1 MQPFILSEC
10 VTVRSI
16 WSTCTINT

>member
-1 MQPFILSEC
+1 MQTFLLSDC

-16 WSTCTINT
+16 WSINT

>member
-10 VTVRSI
+10 VTVPSI

>member
-1 MQPFILSEC
+1 MQTFILSDC

-16 WSTCTINT
+16 WSTINT

>member
-1 MQPFILSEC
+1 MQTFILPDC

-16 WSTCTINT
+16 WSTINT